1 MTNKPML
8 SVERGLLES
17 CWSALMQKGQ
27 VIKALELRALLDK
40 PAGWLPCSPELLESG
55 VDCATAPRWS
65 SKEWDGHS
73 HWHPSPAAQHQDEP
87 VAELQVAFFE
97 HGPMAAINWFTPS
110 AFESG
115 ATKLYAEQPAPV
127 AVVMPERMHI
137 PAANCPERINAQGWN
152 ACLDAYARLNG
163 VKP

>member
-8 SVERGLLES
+8 SVERKLLEIVTDNRYINKES
-17 CWSALMQKGQ
+17 ISIRRWEALCK
-27 VIKALELRALLDK
+27 LRSIL
-40 PAGWLPCSPELLESG
+40 
-55 VDCATAPRWS
+55 
-65 SKEWDGHS
+65 SKQSE
-73 HWHPSPAAQHQDEP
+73 QHQGEAVAICRLWNEGGSGERTSVEFIGEP
-87 VAELQVAFFE
+87 CADGTL
-97 HGPMAAINWFTPS
+97 
-110 AFESG
+110 
-115 ATKLYAEQPAPV
+115 LYAEQPAPV